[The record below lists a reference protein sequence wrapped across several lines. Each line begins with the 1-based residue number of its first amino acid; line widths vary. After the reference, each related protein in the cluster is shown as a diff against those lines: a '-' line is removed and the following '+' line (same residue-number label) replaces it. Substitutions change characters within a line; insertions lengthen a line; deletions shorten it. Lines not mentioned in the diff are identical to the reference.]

1 MSSWVLEVC
10 LPRPSQAWLSKYFVW
25 RSRCLCWN
33 EAINRK
39 TENKP
44 KSSFVVFAASTRFSL
59 DNLQKIFK
67 RRCVPF
73 CCPQHA
79 RTLAH
84 ILLLSLSLA
93 HMDAQTFTHT
103 LPHSL
108 YHTHTN
114 MKPDTRTH
122 APKNFA
128 IYWQEKQLLFLK
140 TGTEPKV
147 ILLNSRF

>member
-44 KSSFVVFAASTRFSL
+44 KSSFVVFAASSRFSL

-84 ILLLSLSLA
+84 IHSLSLSLTLF
-93 HMDAQTFTHT
+93 HTWMRKRSRTLFLSLSITRTQTWSQTHA
-103 LPHSL
+103 
-108 YHTHTN
+108 HTH
-114 MKPDTRTH
+114 
-122 APKNFA
+122 
-128 IYWQEKQLLFLK
+128 QK
-140 TGTEPKV
+140 TLQYIGRRNNYFSWRPE
-147 ILLNSRF
+147 LNRRWFF